1 MFHFWK
7 RLRGSRLS
15 PPRRQ
20 LFSSVPARF
29 ERLHW
34 LKAAAVV
41 AAKLAKCDGP
51 VKRSEIRCFIHL
63 FPLDEQEHA
72 AVAPLFNLARESPEG
87 HELFAGELVRM
98 LGDDVAARRALFERM
113 VRIAEVDGAL
123 NRQERDF
130 LERLART
137 LGVEPLP
144 EESSS
149 AAAAAAGAEG
159 DPYAV
164 LGVPCDVSDQE
175 LRSAWHRL
183 IRRFHPDAAAARGE
197 AGSDH
202 AQVASINAAYRRIR
216 SARRQAQA

>member
-1 MFHFWK
+1 VFHFWK
-7 RLRGSRLS
+7 RLRGSRVS

-20 LFSSVPARF
+20 LFSSLPARF

-34 LKAAAVV
+34 LKAAAVI

-51 VKRSEIRCFIHL
+51 VKRSEIRCFIRL

-98 LGDDVAARRALFERM
+98 LGDDLAARRALFERM
-113 VRIAEVDGAL
+113 VRIGEADGAL

-137 LGVEPLP
+137 LGVEPPP
-144 EESSS
+144 EQPSS
-149 AAAAAAGAEG
+149 AGDEG

-175 LRSAWHRL
+175 LRSVWHRL

-197 AGSDH
+197 AGGDH
-202 AQVASINAAYRRIR
+202 ARVASINAAYRRIR

>member
-1 MFHFWK
+1 VFHFWK
-7 RLRGSRLS
+7 RLRGSRPS
-15 PPRRQ
+15 PPCRQ
-20 LFSSVPARF
+20 IFSSAPARF

-51 VKRSEIRCFIHL
+51 VKRSEIRCFIRL

-87 HELFAGELVRM
+87 HEPFAGELVRM
-98 LGDDVAARRALFERM
+98 LGDDLAARRGLFERM
-113 VRIAEVDGAL
+113 VQIGEADGAL

-137 LGVEPLP
+137 LGVEPLR
-144 EESSS
+144 EELSP
-149 AAAAAAGAEG
+149 AAGVEG

-197 AGSDH
+197 AGGDH
-202 AQVASINAAYRRIR
+202 ARVASINAAYRRIR